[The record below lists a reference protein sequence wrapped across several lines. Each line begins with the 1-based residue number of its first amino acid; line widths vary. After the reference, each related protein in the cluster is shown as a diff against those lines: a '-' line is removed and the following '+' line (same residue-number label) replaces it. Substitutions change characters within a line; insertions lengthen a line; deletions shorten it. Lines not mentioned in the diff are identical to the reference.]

1 MAAFRQ
7 QKRPGARRTGRQ
19 RQPLTGRTVQ
29 LSSPARDVRP
39 GHRYPGRSLRPPRE
53 RDSIQRS
60 SALTGY
66 GQWAAS
72 PNRGDRAWPPPG
84 AGSVMIVHGYCLSRG
99 CRYCLRGCRIAG
111 SRPSSPSAT
120 QSSRPHPDRA
130 APGPPPPVAAFPQA
144 PSAPAK
150 APPRFSERDSLP
162 ERFIR
167 ESRSLNFTP
176 STPAQI
182 GWKWVECTGL
192 GSRGRVGREQRAAG
206 PGIRG
211 RPRCAQG
218 QAVASAS
225 SSVKPRVLLGSTG
238 MPGPIVVVNVT
249 FFRYRPLAAAGL
261 SLITSSRA
269 AA

>member
-1 MAAFRQ
+1 MSARVIVTPAGAFGRRASATASSGLRHLQVTDNRPRVQIAATELG
-7 QKRPGARRTGRQ
+7 RPR
-19 RQPLTGRTVQ
+19 
-29 LSSPARDVRP
+29 
-39 GHRYPGRSLRPPRE
+39 
-53 RDSIQRS
+53 
-60 SALTGY
+60 
-66 GQWAAS
+66 
-72 PNRGDRAWPPPG
+72 G
-84 AGSVMIVHGYCLSRG
+84 AGSGHDRARLLPQRLSLLPQRLSHSWLQA
-99 CRYCLRGCRIAG
+99 RFPVRT
-111 SRPSSPSAT
+111 PEFPSAP
-120 QSSRPHPDRA
+120 RPRRPRPA
-130 APGPPPPVAAFPQA
+130 PPVAAFPQA
-144 PSAPAK
+144 PSAPHK
-150 APPRFSERDSLP
+150 APPRFNERDSLP

-176 STPAQI
+176 STPAQM

-192 GSRGRVGREQRAAG
+192 GSRGRVGRERRSKERPV

-238 MPGPIVVVNVT
+238 MPGPIVVANVT

>member
-1 MAAFRQ
+1 MSARVIVTPAGAFGRRASATASSGLRRLQVTDNRPRVQIAATELG
-7 QKRPGARRTGRQ
+7 RPGGR
-19 RQPLTGRTVQ
+19 P
-29 LSSPARDVRP
+29 
-39 GHRYPGRSLRPPRE
+39 
-53 RDSIQRS
+53 
-60 SALTGY
+60 
-66 GQWAAS
+66 
-72 PNRGDRAWPPPG
+72 
-84 AGSVMIVHGYCLSRG
+84 VMIVHGYCLS
-99 CRYCLRGCRIAG
+99 RGCRIAG
-111 SRPSSPSAT
+111 SRPSSPSAL

-144 PSAPAK
+144 PSAPPK
-150 APPRFSERDSLP
+150 APPRFNERDSLP

-192 GSRGRVGREQRAAG
+192 GSRGRVGRASGSKERPV